1 MRSTD
6 GTDRL
11 SRRLK
16 KSSYSKQEVADILKK
31 YTEVTNSNSKEFKK
45 WQEDN
50 LLNSE
55 QATFTAVDEFLF
67 GQDF

>member
-1 MRSTD
+1 MHSTD

-31 YTEVTNSNSKEFKK
+31 YTEVTNCTSKEFKK

-67 GQDF
+67 DQDF